1 MQTVLDFLSSSYT
14 AYNACE
20 NIRKILL
27 DNGFTKLSEQDE
39 WEISENGKY
48 FIERGGSS
56 IIAFVAKNLDK
67 FYYKIVASHLDSPA
81 LKIKENPVEKKG
93 ALASLNVETYGGGI
107 WYSFFDRPLKIA
119 GLVVKSENNR
129 ITTETIVSPYT
140 LTIPSVSAHQ
150 NRAVNDGFA
159 INPQVDLQ
167 PLLSFGEA
175 NDWLSKITNAENVV
189 SYDLYLVSAEAPYA
203 YGVNNEF
210 VASPRVDNLTSVYA
224 SLESLLSSA
233 DSDGVCVSA
242 FFNAEEIGNRTNQGA
257 DGDFLENTLR
267 RIAYAL
273 RFDDNEYYK
282 ALASSFLLSVDNAHA
297 VHPNHPEKSDTTN
310 KTTLGGGV
318 VIKNHAGG
326 AYITD
331 AISSAVVKTLFDKA
345 GVKHQSFFNRSDMR
359 SGSTLGASVLARF
372 GVIGADIGLAQLAM
386 HSACESFALADYT
399 ELVNGLTAYYS
410 SDFYIDGDEIT
421 VR

>member
-119 GLVVKSENNR
+119 GRVVKSENHR
-129 ITTETIVSPYT
+129 VTTETVVSPYL

-310 KTTLGGGV
+310 KTMLGGGV

-372 GVIGADIGLAQLAM
+372 GVIGADIGLAQLSM
-386 HSACESFALADYT
+386 HSACESFAYSDYT